1 MTARSVGHTTVGLLQ
16 LRGERCGAHVVH
28 EFEQVLPAL
37 LPEAGLHVAQEGQ
50 VLLPRVRLRE
60 EVLEGLAQ
68 REQDLLVVHWLVAA
82 SDRPALK
89 LTDGALK
96 LFLTSV

>member
-1 MTARSVGHTTVGLLQ
+1 MAACSVWYTTVGLLLQ
-16 LRGERCGAHVVH
+16 LRGQGRLAHVVH

-37 LPEAGLHVAQEGQ
+37 PPEAGLHVAQEGQ

-82 SDRPALK
+82 SDRAALK
-89 LTDGALK
+89 LTEI
-96 LFLTSV
+96 